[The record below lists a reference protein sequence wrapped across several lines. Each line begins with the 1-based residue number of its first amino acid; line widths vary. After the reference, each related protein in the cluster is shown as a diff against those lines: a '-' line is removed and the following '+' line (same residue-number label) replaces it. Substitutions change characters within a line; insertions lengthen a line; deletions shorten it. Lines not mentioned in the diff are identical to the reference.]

1 MLQVVGCTLATYC
14 TSNAQLTPHAP
25 CPLRPSADFA
35 ANAKCSGNTL
45 SLCGTFANNSMANK
59 LYNDF
64 TVNLVGPNAL
74 ALIGVGDQTFC
85 DQYPSSLITVRSSAY
100 PGQIGY
106 SWGPDCYRQRAID
119 QCTLGTVDYTATC
132 PAPECNVCWKWSIYG
147 SQDYYY
153 GDQACFMAMVGPGNG
168 VPDSG
173 AAQLG
178 KWNVGLECGCG
189 WARSWAHPEHL
200 PLATRMVASRCTVEL
215 PSLKAR
221 SPLPL
226 PTRRAG
232 QAEGLPEGH
241 QPAG

>member
-1 MLQVVGCTLATYC
+1 MLELLIVVASCSASYWVQLVLGRDPWSLGSRLRTLTTAP
-14 TSNAQLTPHAP
+14 LTLHVP
-25 CPLRPSADFA
+25 CPRPFADFA

-132 PAPECNVCWKWSIYG
+132 PAPECNVCWKWTIYG

-153 GDQACFMAMVGPGNG
+153 GDQACFMAMVGLGDSERG
-168 VPDSG
+168 RRTGCRTVVPPLTYSRQAG
-173 AAQLG
+173 AG
-178 KWNVGLECGCG
+178 KCQ
-189 WARSWAHPEHL
+189 
-200 PLATRMVASRCTVEL
+200 VEVE
-215 PSLKAR
+215 R
-221 SPLPL
+221 I
-226 PTRRAG
+226 
-232 QAEGLPEGH
+232 
-241 QPAG
+241 